1 MRFAKWILVLS
12 ALLLAAVP
20 AFAQET
26 LTVGASVEGML
37 TASQPFIEYTFESTG
52 DQRVVITLLSDDFDC
67 YLVLYDADGIE
78 IAADDDSAG
87 NLDSRIGPVTL
98 DAGTYTIR
106 ATSYA
111 YRNSSTSTSTGAF
124 TLSVAEFETNLI
136 EYTQRVEGELTD
148 TLLTANYSFRG
159 EAGDAVV
166 IRMESSDFDSYLTLR
181 DTAGNEIAYNDD
193 GAGNLN
199 SLIGPFTLPETG
211 DYLIEARSLRGSSTG
226 RYTLSLDRVEMAQ
239 IAYGETVE
247 VAFDARNSAF
257 YFAFDASAGD
267 VITVSAVSGGSI
279 DTRLSLNDQYNYQL
293 ISDEDSG
300 PGFDPEIYNY
310 VLNSS
315 GTFTL
320 VIQSVADGEGTVEL
334 TISRGELPSL
344 DDGAQTIRFSNSTY
358 ERSVRFT
365 GEAGQTVTLNITTA
379 SGAMSPSI
387 DITQNGMSVGYTSS
401 SSVTALS
408 FSFVTPSDG
417 DVLVRINEYSY
428 NDATLTVELA
438 R

>member
-1 MRFAKWILVLS
+1 MRFAKWVLVLS
-12 ALLLAAVP
+12 ALLIAAVP

-26 LTVGASVEGML
+26 LEVGASVEGML
-37 TASQPFIEYTFESTG
+37 TDSEPFIEYTFESTG
-52 DQRVVITLLSDDFDC
+52 DQRVSITLISEDFDC

-111 YRNSSTSTSTGAF
+111 YRNSVTSTSSGAF

-136 EYTQRVEGELTD
+136 EYTQRVEGELTSAA
-148 TLLTANYSFRG
+148 LTANYSFRG

-181 DTAGNEIAYNDD
+181 DTAGSELAYNDD

-199 SLIGPFTLPETG
+199 SLIGPFMLPETG
-211 DYLIEARSLRGSSTG
+211 EYLIEARSLDGTSTG

-247 VAFDARNSAF
+247 VAFDSRNNAF
-257 YFAFDASAGD
+257 YYALDASAGD
-267 VITVSAVSGGSI
+267 VITVTTSSGGSI
-279 DTRLSLNDQYNYQL
+279 DTRLTLNDPYNYQL
-293 ISDEDSG
+293 ISDEDGGS
-300 PGFDPEIYNY
+300 GFDPEIFNY
-310 VLNSS
+310 VINSS
-315 GTFTL
+315 DTYTL
-320 VIQSVADGEGTVEL
+320 ILQAAADGEGTVTL
-334 TISRGELPSL
+334 TVSRGELPSL
-344 DDGAQTIRFSNSTY
+344 DDGPQTVRYSDSTY

-365 GEAGQTVTLNITTA
+365 AEAGQNVTLNITAA
-379 SGAMSPSI
+379 SGTISPSI
-387 DITQNGMSVGYTSS
+387 DITQDGTSIAYNSS
-401 SSVTALS
+401 SSITSLS
-408 FSFVTPSDG
+408 FSFTTPNDG
-417 DVLVRINEYSY
+417 DVLVRISEYSY
-428 NDATLTVELA
+428 NNAALTVELV